1 MILLKSIKWY
11 NSAQEH
17 QLASFYSRA
26 SSEIILHKSIKW
38 HNSAEAI
45 LLQHG
50 LLSRC
55 GPDIIQREP
64 YSQPPIFL
72 TLSEILFTVI
82 VIVSNWALLQAV
94 EKSKTIESKDLARAF
109 IFLPFIF
116 RENLKSTIK
125 CKVADESSR
134 AVSNKSTWLPFD
146 QFNSAISLISV
157 RSCIYKCVQIS
168 ITGTNVV
175 NSVWWADQP
184 SPKHVQL
191 FSCFITIH
199 CCC

>member
-1 MILLKSIKWY
+1 MYKTVPVKLAAEVESTSVSLTLNVFNWQSDCNTIWSGSIWY
-11 NSAQEH
+11 NSTQEH
-17 QLASFYSRA
+17 QL
-26 SSEIILHKSIKW
+26 IILLKSIKW

-157 RSCIYKCVQIS
+157 RSCI
-168 ITGTNVV
+168 NVFKSASQV
-175 NSVWWADQP
+175 
-184 SPKHVQL
+184 
-191 FSCFITIH
+191 
-199 CCC
+199 